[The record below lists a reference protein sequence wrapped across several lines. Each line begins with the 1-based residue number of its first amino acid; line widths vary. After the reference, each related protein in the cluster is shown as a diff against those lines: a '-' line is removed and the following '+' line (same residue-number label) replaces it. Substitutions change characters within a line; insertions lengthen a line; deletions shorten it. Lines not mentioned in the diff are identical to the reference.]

1 MIKNYIPLKTILI
14 FAIIGDL
21 MFTVEIQEPFG
32 LGADH
37 RRRVDPDAIELL
49 QLQGTSGAVFSL
61 RGLRR

>member
-1 MIKNYIPLKTILI
+1 
-14 FAIIGDL
+14 

-49 QLQGTSGAVFSL
+49 QLQGTSGAVLSL
-61 RGLRR
+61 RGL